1 MTQLPRHFR
10 QMHSNRAL
18 PRFVHAVVPRA
29 TRDGVKLVI
38 GEFDTFGFGELYQVS
53 RTLACP
59 SLFHLF
65 RSQFVETHHTLHPS
79 HPIVPANDLLL
90 FDLPF

>member
-29 TRDGVKLVI
+29 TRDGIELVV
-38 GEFDTFGFGELYQVS
+38 GEFDALGFGELDQIV
-53 RTLACP
+53 RVLARP
-59 SLFHLF
+59 RLFHLL
-65 RSQFVETHHTLHPS
+65 RGQIAEACHTLPPS
-79 HPIVPANDLLL
+79 GSVVLADRFITACLL
-90 FDLPF
+90 F